1 MEDWTDYVDDRP
13 YTPVIMN
20 DKEEGYY
27 NHLYHDKKYSRLLI
41 IVAIIIITLLL
52 FNFIIV

>member
-20 DKEEGYY
+20 DKEDGYY
-27 NHLYHDKKYSRLLI
+27 NHLYHDKKYSCHLI
-41 IVAIIIITLLL
+41 ITAIIIIILLL
-52 FNFIIV
+52 FYFIIV